1 MQICFRCDDATNAL
15 LEKYAHAYG
24 ISKNQFINSL
34 VQEYLGQ
41 NPNRSKAPSTAKE
54 GKEIIAELHQA
65 NRILA
70 RLLAE
75 TNGFY
80 FNSLCKHAP
89 QKFNESFQLFRTELI
104 GHLTDISDRLDR
116 IRKDIVP

>member
-1 MQICFRCDDATNAL
+1 MQICFRCDEAANAL

-24 ISKNQFINSL
+24 ISKNQMLNSI

-41 NPNRSKAPSTAKE
+41 NPRKE
-54 GKEIIAELHQA
+54 LFLELRQA
-65 NRILA
+65 NEILA

-80 FNSLCKHAP
+80 FASHYEHAP
-89 QKFNESFQLFRTELI
+89 QESKDSFRLFRTELI
-104 GHLTDISDRLDR
+104 GHLANISDRLDR
-116 IRKDIVP
+116 IRKDLIP